1 MRQPLLLISLWL
13 AASIFEDVLA
23 QNQVPVEFQQ
33 DPVLVQAGTDIV
45 FTVLTSPQVFS
56 VTWEYQGGIVLGSWN
71 GGTSQVNPVPQ
82 FQGRVT
88 ITATQLRIGNAQLG
102 DAGSFTVEVVPLGT
116 GQANSKSAQ
125 LRVFDAVSGVSVSV
139 PSAAVEGRSVNLTC
153 TWTAGTE
160 ITVQWGKDGSAVT
173 ADSRI
178 TISGGALVINPARRS
193 DAGEYTCTASN
204 PVSAQSASQRLS
216 IFYGPDT
223 PVLTL
228 ETPKDCVGEG
238 DVMVGQTVRL
248 TCVSDSL
255 PPALFTWQRDGQSVT
270 PSQPDSGVLS
280 LQALTT
286 NESGRYVCI
295 ARNAISEGTSEQGRD
310 LAVVDICFNG
320 GEVAGIVIGSL
331 LALLIIILLI
341 VLIIVLVRR
350 KRVQQRQ
357 RDTVLVPK
365 TYPEPRIQPPEPQ
378 ANGVREANQRPNPPL
393 FYTRLT
399 DRLNTALRGSRDN
412 PQTPRPNGLRNSD
425 MHQHNGHSHTNG
437 LAHNAIQNT
446 NLYPHNGI
454 DNQAFTHTDAQNG
467 NTLTNTQQQNS
478 NILIQPG
485 TVQGGVPP
493 PAVQVSLNTLP
504 QTSQPNGNA
513 QMPTIH
519 VNLNSY
525 PTNTQQTQQDRSL
538 PLTSAA
544 SNDASLFQHG
554 PTQAAAGI
562 QSGQSYPGD
571 SRTNGHINTGY
582 THFNANTQTYRQSP
596 ESHHRSDDRDSGR
609 HEDTPRS
616 SRQQMPWDQLR
627 GTPAYPNGSSDSTEY
642 TSHPP
647 IRETRTNS
655 RPQPRSQTASRSRTP
670 PRREESSPDRRIWNR
685 LADLRRT
692 RTSSVA
698 QLSASRHTQR
708 SSGTQTE
715 SAQADI
721 RGPPVSQNGP
731 RQEAT
736 RSNNPQALPLMN
748 QQASVGRSAVS
759 QRPATQQGPTAPRGV
774 DTRALADPNHLQQA
788 HMAQQHRA
796 APIQTLP
803 QGLHTQTQPA
813 VRGAN
818 EPRQGGTAPVARPS
832 AQPNPSNL
840 TQAALKAHTEK
851 AQVFK
856 SRKQQTQAAL
866 LHSGQQTRAP
876 TIGGQRAPVPP
887 PAIPLAHFQSL
898 PKDRSPH
905 KSPTRGP
912 QPPRPPVNVPTAQRP
927 KHRPANHR
935 RRPANGQR
943 HAHVQGQG
951 HGHPAH
957 FTHTGQQQAHRG
969 RPR

>member
-1 MRQPLLLISLWL
+1 MRQPLLLIGLLL
-13 AASIFEDVLA
+13 ADVLA

-33 DPVLVQAGTDIV
+33 DPVLVQAGTDIL
-45 FTVLTSPQVFS
+45 FTVLTAPQVFS
-56 VTWEYQGGIVLGSWN
+56 ITWQYQGGIVLGSWSN
-71 GGTSQVNPVPQ
+71 GVSQVNPVPQ
-82 FQGRVT
+82 FLGRVT
-88 ITATQLRIGNAQLG
+88 IGATQLRIGNAQLD

-125 LRVFDAVSGVSVSV
+125 LRVFDAVAGVSLTV
-139 PSAAVEGRSVNLTC
+139 PSVAVEERNVTLTC

-178 TISGGALVINPARRS
+178 TISGGSLIINPARRS

-204 PVSAQSASQRLS
+204 PVSGQSASQRLT

-255 PPALFTWQRDGQSVT
+255 PPALFTWQHDGQSVT

-280 LQALTT
+280 LQTLTT
-286 NESGRYVCI
+286 NQSGRYVCI

-310 LAVVDICFNG
+310 LAVVGVCFNG
-320 GEVAGIVIGSL
+320 GEVAGIVIGAL

-350 KRVQQRQ
+350 RNVQQRQ

-365 TYPEPRIQPPEPQ
+365 TNPDPQIQPPEPQ
-378 ANGVREANQRPNPPL
+378 PNGVRELDQGPNPPL

-399 DRLNTALRGSRDN
+399 DRLNATLRGSRGN
-412 PQTPRPNGLRNSD
+412 PQTSRLNGPQNSD
-425 MHQHNGHSHTNG
+425 MHQHNGRTHTNG
-437 LAHNAIQNT
+437 LLHNAIQNP

-454 DNQAFTHTDAQNG
+454 DNQAFTHTDAQNA
-467 NTLTNTQQQNS
+467 NTLANTQPQQNS
-478 NILIQPG
+478 NILIQSG
-485 TVQGGVPP
+485 TAQGGAQP

-504 QTSQPNGNA
+504 QTAQPNSNA

-525 PTNTQQTQQDRSL
+525 PTNSQQTQQDSSL
-538 PLTSAA
+538 PLSNTA
-544 SNDASLFQHG
+544 SNNASQFRHNHT
-554 PTQAAAGI
+554 PGI
-562 QSGQSYPGD
+562 QSGQSYSGD
-571 SRTNGHINTGY
+571 PRTSGRVNTGEGLIPTGY
-582 THFNANTQTYRQSP
+582 THFNANTQTYQQDP
-596 ESHHRSDDRDSGR
+596 ESHRRSDRDSGR
-609 HEDTPRS
+609 REDTPS
-616 SRQQMPWDQLR
+616 SRHQQMPWDQLR
-627 GTPAYPNGSSDSTEY
+627 GTPAYPNGTSDSTEY
-642 TSHPP
+642 TSRPP
-647 IRETRTNS
+647 VREARTNS
-655 RPQPRSQTASRSRTP
+655 RPQPQSQTASRSRTP
-670 PRREESSPDRRIWNR
+670 PTRDASSPDRKIWNR
-685 LADLRRT
+685 LADLRRAK
-692 RTSSVA
+692 TSSVA
-698 QLSASRHTQR
+698 QLSLSRHTQR

-721 RGPPVSQNGP
+721 RGLPVRQNAP

-736 RSNNPQALPLMN
+736 QSNNPQALPLMS

-759 QRPATQQGPTAPRGV
+759 RGPATQQGLTALQGA

-803 QGLHTQTQPA
+803 QGLRTQTQSA
-813 VRGAN
+813 VHSAN
-818 EPRQGGTAPVARPS
+818 QPRQGGSAPVARPS

-840 TQAALKAHTEK
+840 TQAALKAHTEN
-851 AQVFK
+851 ARVFK
-856 SRKQQTQAAL
+856 SRKQQTHAAL
-866 LHSGQQTRAP
+866 LHSGQQTQAP
-876 TIGGQRAPVPP
+876 TTGGQRAPVPP
-887 PAIPLAHFQSL
+887 PVIPLAHFQTL
-898 PKDRSPH
+898 PRERTQH

-927 KHRPANHR
+927 KHRSANHHH
-935 RRPANGQR
+935 RPANGQR

-957 FTHTGQQQAHRG
+957 PTQQQAHRG